1 MRKKVILSAVMGIF
15 VLGLCTSC
23 IAGSKDTDI
32 SEECAVFGAIN
43 EQFGEEK
50 AGTTEAGKALTES
63 EKTDAAK
70 PEETDELLES
80 LRQNRVSYPKSIDPV
95 EPIVMWND
103 ERAALHFHW
112 DENGIQVDEDTVLFA
127 VDCYFAEEKRQQ
139 KVFILAETPD
149 FKYREVFR
157 QDAKIWDEEIDGPE
171 YLEQR
176 MNCPQS
182 VDGGYVYEL
191 DGELYFLDEDF
202 EEASLLCDLRELM
215 GDCYAFSVDI
225 RHRMCDVTADAAR
238 MIACTDEGLYEYDL
252 ESGNRKLL
260 ESAYFAPHEIDEED
274 CLCGQRGF
282 IFDGPVK
289 AEYAPDEQ
297 SYAFLTGSE
306 EADWG
311 DITGIVLRSAE
322 GETLY
327 QKEART
333 VYDQVYDF
341 KWVESEDTTY
351 LAVFYIEE
359 DESSTPGR
367 VWLMDRVDVNNGE
380 VETFEVPQGMFSG
393 GMTCIVGSFLNADT
407 LFYINYNKSEEAE
420 GRNSD
425 NAFEV
430 YRFSSG
436 ERQDYE
442 VTGEVD
448 WNAMLFDLYDYGNI
462 LVKYPESIKDPEKL
476 GTGQDDDLS
485 TAETYER
492 FLNGELTVEQEE
504 EQVTID
510 DLFWDNDI
518 EYCFLD
524 IDGDGSEELHIRDNA
539 VYYAIKAVDGIPQIL
554 FEDWWY
560 EPIEAGYEPK
570 WMDKR
575 LKEFA
580 TWQEAYIDFLNKPS
594 ATTWVSGNSSEEYS
608 LIYIDDDDIPELH
621 IFTGGMATG
630 VTIVSFYEGKVRAMN
645 RERGGIKYI
654 ERGGLLYS
662 DWGNMG
668 FYPCNIYMLEKGE
681 FSEIGTGVIREC
693 YDGEYYD
700 EEYTDIWYEYLWEGK
715 EVTEEEYEACI
726 NEMIDT
732 SACVEPIEVKGNIL
746 EILEN
751 WDDEQPVR
759 QKGA

>member
-1 MRKKVILSAVMGIF
+1 MRKKVIISAIAGIL
-15 VLGLCTSC
+15 VLGICISW
-23 IAGSKDTDI
+23 IAGSRDAAENI
-32 SEECAVFGAIN
+32 VPEESAVFEALN
-43 EQFGEEK
+43 EQSVGEK
-50 AGTTEAGKALTES
+50 AELAETGKVQSES
-63 EKTDAAK
+63 EKPAAAE

-80 LRQNRVSYPKSIDPV
+80 LRQNRVSYPKRIDPV

-103 ERAALHFHW
+103 ERATLHFHW
-112 DENGIQVDEDTVLFA
+112 DDNGIQIDEDTVLFA

-139 KVFILAETPD
+139 KVFILTEAPD

-157 QDAKIWDEEIDGPE
+157 QDVKIWDEEMDEPE

-176 MNCPQS
+176 MYCPQS

-191 DGELYFLDEDF
+191 DGGLYFLDEDF
-202 EEASLLCDLRELM
+202 KEASMLCDLRELM

-238 MIACTDEGLYEYDL
+238 LIACTDEGLYEYDL
-252 ESGNRKLL
+252 ESGSRKLL

-289 AEYAPDEQ
+289 VEYAPDEQ

-359 DESSTPGR
+359 DESSR
-367 VWLMDRVDVNNGE
+367 VWLMDRVDVNTGE
-380 VETFEVPQGMFSG
+380 VETFEVPEGMFSG

-407 LFYINYNKSEEAE
+407 LFYINYKKSEEAE
-420 GRNSD
+420 GRNSY

-442 VTGEVD
+442 VTGDVD
-448 WNAMLFDLYDYGNI
+448 WNALLLDLYDFGNI
-462 LVKYPESIKDPEKL
+462 LVKYPECDAVNIKCNED
-476 GTGQDDDLS
+476 TDLS
-485 TAETYER
+485 TAEIYEL

-518 EYCFLD
+518 EYCFMD
-524 IDGDGSEELHIRDNA
+524 IDDDGSEELLIRDNA

-554 FEDWWY
+554 LEDWWDY
-560 EPIEAGYEPK
+560 EPEWKDYEPE

-594 ATTWVSGNSSEEYS
+594 ATTWVSGSDTEEYS

-630 VTIVSFYEGKVRAMN
+630 VTIVSFYDGKVRAMN

-654 ERGGLLYS
+654 EHGGLLYS
-662 DWGNMG
+662 DWGNTG

-681 FSEIGTGVIREC
+681 FSEIGTGWI
-693 YDGEYYD
+693 GERYD
-700 EEYTDIWYEYLWEGK
+700 EEHTDIWYEYFWEGK
-715 EVTEEEYEACI
+715 EVTEAEYEACI
-726 NEMIDT
+726 NGIIDT
-732 SACVEPIEVKGNIL
+732 SKCVEPIAVEGNIL
-746 EILEN
+746 EILED
-751 WDDEQPVR
+751 WDEKFTQINGFAG
-759 QKGA
+759 K